1 MLEAAFWG
9 FLAAVPLLVGAA
21 LALLFRFPQRTIGLV
36 MAFGVGVLISASA
49 YDLVGEAYS
58 IGGLYSVS
66 SGLAAGSLAFF
77 IGNLIINRSG
87 GRDRKR
93 STGPM
98 KGGSPYAIVLGAV
111 LDGIPE
117 SVAIGIT
124 VRAGLGVGLALLIG
138 VCLSNFPE
146 SLSATTGFR
155 AANHLARYSLW
166 IWAGV
171 LVVSVAAAIAGY
183 SLVGGASDTFIGFS
197 QAFAG
202 GAILTML
209 ADTMAPEAFED
220 SGDLV
225 GLVTVIGFGLAFTIS
240 VMQ

>member
-1 MLEAAFWG
+1 VLEAAFWG
-9 FLAAVPLLVGAA
+9 FVAAVPLFLGAA
-21 LALLFRFPQRTIGLV
+21 LALVFRFSQRTIGLV
-36 MAFGVGVLISASA
+36 MAFGVGVLISAAA

-58 IGGLYSVS
+58 IGGLFTVS
-66 SGLAAGSLAFF
+66 LGLASGSLAFF
-77 IGNLIINRSG
+77 VGNVIINRQG

-93 STGPM
+93 STGPP
-98 KGGSPYAIVLGAV
+98 KGASPYAIVLGAV

-124 VRAGLGVGLALLIG
+124 VREGLGVGLALVIG

-146 SLSATTGFR
+146 ALSATTGFR
-155 AANHLARYSLW
+155 AEKQLARYSLA

-171 LVVSVAAAIAGY
+171 LLVSVAAAVAGY
-183 SLVGGASDTFIGFS
+183 SLVGGASVSFIGFS

-220 SGDLV
+220 SGDTV
-225 GLVTVIGFGLAFTIS
+225 GLVTVLGFALAFTLS

>member
-9 FLAAVPLLVGAA
+9 FVAAVPLFAGAA
-21 LALLFRFPQRTIGLV
+21 LALLINLSQRTIGLV
-36 MAFGVGVLISASA
+36 MAFGVGVLISAAA

-58 IGGLYSVS
+58 IGGLFSVTW
-66 SGLAAGSLAFF
+66 GLLLGSLAFF
-77 IGNLIINRSG
+77 IGNVIINSKG

-93 STGPM
+93 SSGPAHDAT
-98 KGGSPYAIVLGAV
+98 PYAIVLGAV

-124 VRAGLGVGLALLIG
+124 VRAGLGVGVALVIG

-146 SLSATTGFR
+146 ALSATTGFR
-155 AANHLARYSLW
+155 TANRNPGYSLG
-166 IWAGV
+166 IWTGV

-183 SLVGGASDTFIGFS
+183 SLVGGASERFIGFS

-225 GLVTVIGFGLAFTIS
+225 GLVTVLGFGLAFTLSII
-240 VMQ
+240 Q